1 MIDWNKIVY
10 AGDLLAATFRL
21 NSPVFVPYRPA
32 RDYTPGMPT
41 GIKSD
46 GADSFLPEVYSNL
59 RVASVPETERL
70 SQFGTPVL
78 DSFTFEMGEYNTYKQ
93 GALVKTTMPDFLLPY
108 ATIVSFT
115 RSMNMT
121 QTKTLGNNGTVKE
134 IYGLDDWEINIQ
146 GICLT
151 DDTRPAQRTADEQAD
166 ELIRWRQVADTINV
180 RGDIFANKNIYA
192 LCIKSLSINPEQ
204 GRPGVIPFTIEAVSD
219 EPVELILL

>member
-21 NSPVFVPYRPA
+21 TSPVFVPYRPA
-32 RDYTPGMPT
+32 RDYTPDKPT

-59 RVASVPETERL
+59 RVATVPEAERL

-121 QTKTLGNNGTVKE
+121 QTKTGEGDIRTGRLGNQHPGNMPDGRHPPGTTNG
-134 IYGLDDWEINIQ
+134 
-146 GICLT
+146 
-151 DDTRPAQRTADEQAD
+151 
-166 ELIRWRQVADTINV
+166 
-180 RGDIFANKNIYA
+180 RGT
-192 LCIKSLSINPEQ
+192 
-204 GRPGVIPFTIEAVSD
+204 GG
-219 EPVELILL
+219 